1 MFKSL
6 LRCIRRLFS
15 RIKPKHREDQLQR
28 RTEYGADIDIE
39 EALAEQLEIQRRSG
53 RVLSSTASIA
63 AALRQRPREDIPVFS
78 THLGND
84 EHRAPSDPAIKAA
97 VEEMQSLTPGYIGQ
111 TGEKPESL
119 VNGVVSKRVPSSRI
133 SSSRGSS
140 FKAPSSVPEDGE
152 PEVETETKDKEND
165 KDKRDEWQHPLRAE
179 ASAGRLEQHHRRH
192 QAGQEVERAARG
204 EHGIMC
210 VGFACAS

>member
-6 LRCIRRLFS
+6 FRCIRRFFS
-15 RIKPKHREDQLQR
+15 RMKPRHKDQLQR

-63 AALRQRPREDIPVFS
+63 AALRQRPREEIPVFS
-78 THLGND
+78 THLGNN
-84 EHRAPSDPAIKAA
+84 EHREPSDPAIKAA

-119 VNGVVSKRVPSSRI
+119 IPS
-133 SSSRGSS
+133 
-140 FKAPSSVPEDGE
+140 PVPEDGE
-152 PEVETETKDKEND
+152 PEMETDDKEKDKSSPAAERASETKPRRSSIFDM
-165 KDKRDEWQHPLRAE
+165 RSEW
-179 ASAGRLEQHHRRH
+179 
-192 QAGQEVERAARG
+192 
-204 EHGIMC
+204 I
-210 VGFACAS
+210 

>member
-6 LRCIRRLFS
+6 FRCIRRFFS
-15 RIKPKHREDQLQR
+15 RIKPKHKEQLQR

-39 EALAEQLEIQRRSG
+39 QALAEELEIQRRSG

-78 THLGND
+78 THLGNN
-84 EHRAPSDPAIKAA
+84 EHREPSDPGIKAA

-119 VNGVVSKRVPSSRI
+119 VSGKSPVVAKVTPSSRISSSRI

-140 FKAPSSVPEDGE
+140 FKIPSVPEEGE
-152 PEVETETKDKEND
+152 PEQETDETEKEKTSPAAERPSEMNPRRSSVFD
-165 KDKRDEWQHPLRAE
+165 MRSEW
-179 ASAGRLEQHHRRH
+179 
-192 QAGQEVERAARG
+192 
-204 EHGIMC
+204 I
-210 VGFACAS
+210 